1 MPLQP
6 VQNKEQAIKDKT
18 KTSLGLCL
26 LSLCSTAKSGFTGNI
41 AFPSDVEIWGPRV
54 QVRNPTLIREPET
67 RQIP

>member
-1 MPLQP
+1 
-6 VQNKEQAIKDKT
+6 
-18 KTSLGLCL
+18 LGLCL